1 MYRFAA
7 APDAPFRSPPR
18 AARAG
23 ASSYPDTTGA
33 RAEACLH
40 HS

>member
-23 ASSYPDTTGA
+23 ASSYRDTTGA
-33 RAEACLH
+33 RSEAYFH
-40 HS
+40 YS